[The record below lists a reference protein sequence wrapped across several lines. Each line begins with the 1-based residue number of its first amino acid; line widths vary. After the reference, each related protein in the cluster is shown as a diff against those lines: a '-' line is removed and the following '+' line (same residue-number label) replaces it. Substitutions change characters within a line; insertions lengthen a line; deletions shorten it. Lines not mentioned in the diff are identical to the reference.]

1 MIGESMSSISAAI
14 HALPNPFPRVNL
26 IKHYKGATLTQPGRI
41 IAISQDSGMI
51 QATQPITFPFLEGT
65 IHLRSR
71 AFPGAITATIH
82 PVDFSQG
89 TFRLT
94 DLTYREWCDRKAE
107 RVQPKGAVYVDMDLH
122 GKTTRACLDDISSEG
137 MGVLVSAMAARNGRL
152 SLGTKV
158 SLSFQLTQDLVF
170 NQVDGEVVYREK
182 ASSQMLRV
190 GLRLF
195 LEKEQ
200 KDALE
205 AYVNRRHHEI
215 FEELKQNY
223 YRMREPSRVENL
235 YF

>member
-1 MIGESMSSISAAI
+1 MFSESMASISAAI
-14 HALPNPFPRVNL
+14 HALPTPFPRVNL

-51 QATQPITFPFLEGT
+51 QATQPLTFPFLEGT

-89 TFRLT
+89 TFRLS
-94 DLTYREWCDRKAE
+94 DLTYREWCDRRTE
-107 RVQPKGAVYVDMDLH
+107 RVQPKGAVYVDIDLA

-152 SLGTKV
+152 SLGSKV
-158 SLSFQLTQDLVF
+158 GLSFQLAPDLVF
-170 NQVDGEVVYREK
+170 SQVDGEVVYREK
-182 ASSQMLRV
+182 AAARMLRV

-195 LEKEQ
+195 LETEQ
-200 KDALE
+200 KEALE
-205 AYVNRRHHEI
+205 AYVARRHNEI

-223 YRMREPSRVENL
+223 YRVREPCRVENL